1 MSITNHFSCT
11 NVSFGNRADNHYRLL
26 AKEVRNY
33 TPAMETRVTNRV
45 HIGNVIRQGIVFDF
59 KNLRGG
65 TVNTDTLLQTVER
78 LFKLLDERQVDYLLV
93 GGVAMLSYVEGRN
106 TQDIDL
112 IVAVASLDT
121 LPEIA
126 IREQDGDFV
135 RGLFNELQVDF
146 LLRSNPLFDKVRA
159 EYATTQQ
166 FVEQAIPCAS
176 VEGLLLLK
184 MYALPSL
191 YRQSSFARVGIY
203 ENDIATLMQLY
214 EPALDPLFAELSKH
228 LSATDLK
235 AVRDIVDEI
244 QQRIIRFQEKF
255 GIRE

>member
-1 MSITNHFSCT
+1 MLMN
-11 NVSFGNRADNHYRLL
+11 NVRA
-26 AKEVRNY
+26 Y
-33 TPAMETRVTNRV
+33 TPDMETRVTNRV

-65 TVNTDTLLQTVER
+65 TVNTDTLLQTVAS
-78 LFKLLDERQVDYLLV
+78 LFKLLDERKIDYLLV
-93 GGVAMLSYVEGRN
+93 GGVAMLNYVEGRN

-112 IVAVASLDT
+112 IIAVASLEK
-121 LPEIA
+121 LPEIE
-126 IREQDGDFV
+126 ITEEDGDFV
-135 RGLFNELQVDF
+135 RGFFHELQVDF
-146 LLRSNPLFDKVRA
+146 LLRTNPLFDKVRG

-214 EPALDPLFAELSKH
+214 EPPLGPLFAELSKH
-228 LSATDLK
+228 LSDTDLT

-244 QQRIIRFQEKF
+244 QHRIVRF
-255 GIRE
+255 RESSKINK

>member
-1 MSITNHFSCT
+1 MPKH
-11 NVSFGNRADNHYRLL
+11 NVRD
-26 AKEVRNY
+26 Y

-45 HIGNVIRQGIVFDF
+45 HIGNVIRRGIVFDF

-65 TVNTDTLLQTVER
+65 TVNADTLLQTVAS
-78 LFKLLDERQVDYLLV
+78 LFKLLDERKIDYLLV
-93 GGVAMLSYVEGRN
+93 GGVAMLNYVEGRN

-112 IVAVASLDT
+112 IMAVASLEK
-121 LPEIA
+121 LPEIE
-126 IREQDGDFV
+126 ITEEDGDFV
-135 RGLFNELQVDF
+135 RGFFHELQVDF
-146 LLRSNPLFDKVRA
+146 LLRTNPLFDKVRI

-191 YRQSSFARVGIY
+191 YREGSFARVGIY
-203 ENDIATLMQLY
+203 ENDIATLMQVY
-214 EPALDPLFAELSKH
+214 EPPIEPLFVELSRH
-228 LSATDLK
+228 LSNTDLT

-244 QQRIIRFQEKF
+244 EQRIVRF
-255 GIRE
+255 RERSRTDK